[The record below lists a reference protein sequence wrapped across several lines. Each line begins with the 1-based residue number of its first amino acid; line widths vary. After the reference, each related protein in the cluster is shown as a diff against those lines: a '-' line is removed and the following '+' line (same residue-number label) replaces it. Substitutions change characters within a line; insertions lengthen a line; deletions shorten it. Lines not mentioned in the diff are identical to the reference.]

1 MSFVATNLVHQQ
13 LWTGV
18 SDFERGGFQFC
29 VGLPPEKLH
38 PDDTLPLKPETVLV
52 TRTKGQWSVA
62 EWSKV
67 FGLIGA
73 HRIVMAMV
81 TEDSA
86 VVYYLVYKGLQ
97 VPRKN

>member
-13 LWTGV
+13 LWTEV
-18 SDFERGGFQFC
+18 SDFEREGYQFC
-29 VGLPPEKLH
+29 TGVPAEKLH
-38 PDDTLPLKPETVLV
+38 PDDPSPPRPETVLI
-52 TRTKGQWSVA
+52 TRTKGKWSVA

-67 FGLIGA
+67 FKLVDCD
-73 HRIVMAMV
+73 RIVMAMV